1 MNIDDA
7 DVGRCL
13 RYFTDFDREEIDELM
28 AEHQSHPEERKAH
41 RQLATELTRLVFGE
55 NRLMAIG

>member
-1 MNIDDA
+1 
-7 DVGRCL
+7 
-13 RYFTDFDREEIDELM
+13 M
-28 AEHQSHPEERKAH
+28 AEHQLCLDERKAH